1 MSAVQASKQRLETA
15 YRENSKPSGPMMLEL
30 ARQIGFDRDVVSLE
44 NLFISIKFAQRQVR
58 VWFAN
63 RRQKQKRQ
71 RAPLD
76 PDGGGGGGFKEQQE
90 QMSPEIFIDDLYDT
104 FRDNDNPE
112 EFDDQISDFDEN
124 LNQPE
129 ETRSVSVIVATSPR
143 SSLASPQPSPV
154 NLAPGMKVF

>member
-1 MSAVQASKQRLETA
+1 
-15 YRENSKPSGPMMLEL
+15 MMLDL
-30 ARQIGFDRDVVSLE
+30 ARQIGFDRDVVRIE
-44 NLFISIKFAQRQVR
+44 KEIASIKFARQVR

-71 RAPLD
+71 RAPLG
-76 PDGGGGGGFKEQQE
+76 PDRGGGFKEHE

-129 ETRSVSVIVATSPR
+129 ETRSVSVIVATSPQ

-154 NLAPGMKVF
+154 SVDPGKIIIQRRMLLIGSYT

>member
-1 MSAVQASKQRLETA
+1 
-15 YRENSKPSGPMMLEL
+15 MMLDL
-30 ARQIGFDRDVVSLE
+30 ARQIGFDRDVVRLE
-44 NLFISIKFAQRQVR
+44 KPFAPIKFARQVR

-71 RAPLD
+71 RAPLGLD
-76 PDGGGGGGFKEQQE
+76 RGGGGGGFKEQE

-143 SSLASPQPSPV
+143 SSLASPQPSPASV
-154 NLAPGMKVF
+154 APGIISGNRSNLQELQFKELLQSQA

>member
-1 MSAVQASKQRLETA
+1 M
-15 YRENSKPSGPMMLEL
+15 
-30 ARQIGFDRDVVSLE
+30 
-44 NLFISIKFAQRQVR
+44 R

-76 PDGGGGGGFKEQQE
+76 PDRVGGGEGFKEQE

-129 ETRSVSVIVATSPR
+129 ETRSVSVIVATSPQ

-154 NLAPGMKVF
+154 SLAPGMCMCR

>member
-1 MSAVQASKQRLETA
+1 M
-15 YRENSKPSGPMMLEL
+15 
-30 ARQIGFDRDVVSLE
+30 
-44 NLFISIKFAQRQVR
+44 R

-71 RAPLD
+71 REPLG
-76 PDGGGGGGFKEQQE
+76 PDRGVGGEGFKEQE

-129 ETRSVSVIVATSPR
+129 ETRSVSVIVATSPQ

-154 NLAPGMKVF
+154 SVAPGKIIIQRQMLLVGSHT